1 VESRIGS
8 ALSRQGTG
16 PGELP
21 VPLLPAGLS
30 IAAPASRPAALPG
43 IGSLSFN
50 DVLNT
55 IGTPV
60 RA

>member
-1 VESRIGS
+1 M
-8 ALSRQGTG
+8 
-16 PGELP
+16 
-21 VPLLPAGLS
+21 LPAGLY

-55 IGTPV
+55 IGTAV
-60 RA
+60 RDRARGHGAAHHSAEG